1 MILLIVNFVSFL
13 PREKDTFVGK
23 KWRQLVVGDILKV
36 GCDEMFPADLLLLQS
51 SDISGSCHVSTANL
65 DGENNLKQK
74 QLPKGF
80 ADVRS
85 LLNFN
90 YFHVRYYVEL
100 HSNLDLICVNEIFLL
115 TFGLF
120 LLSVSDFF
128 RSDFFLLE

>member
-1 MILLIVNFVSFL
+1 MNFVSFL
-13 PREKDTFVGK
+13 CREKDTFVGK
-23 KWRQLVVGDILKV
+23 KWRQVVVGDILKV

-51 SDISGSCHVSTANL
+51 SDISGSCHISTANL

-90 YFHVRYYVEL
+90 YFVSRIGAAFKFRF
-100 HSNLDLICVNEIFLL
+100 DL
-115 TFGLF
+115 
-120 LLSVSDFF
+120 
-128 RSDFFLLE
+128 RQ